1 MSSPLLRPR
10 VTPSYAAPRADV
22 LPDIESLYRQHAED
36 VGRWAGR
43 LAGQGFDIED
53 LVHQVFLVVQ
63 RRLPQF
69 RGEAKVTT
77 WMHEITIRVVQE
89 ARRKQRRWIVWPRS
103 RTHTPSSSD
112 PGRDDQVASLSS
124 DQLTPL
130 ELLEK
135 KEAGRL
141 VYEILDQ
148 LDEKYRTALILFEIE
163 GLSGQEIAAVTRT
176 SLANVWVRLLRARQQ
191 FLKRFLERD
200 TAAGRT
206 AKTAKTEKTG
216 KTAKTAEK
224 AGDRS

>member
-1 MSSPLLRPR
+1 MSSPLVRPR
-10 VTPSYAAPRADV
+10 ASASYAAQTADV
-22 LPDIESLYRQHAED
+22 LPDIESLYRRHAED
-36 VGRWAGR
+36 VARWAGR

-89 ARRKQRRWIVWPRS
+89 ARRKQRRWLLWPRS
-103 RTHTPSSSD
+103 RTNATSTTEQGP
-112 PGRDDQVASLSS
+112 DDQVASLPS
-124 DQLTPL
+124 DQPTAL

-135 KEAGRL
+135 KEAGRM

-148 LDEKYRTALILFEIE
+148 LDEKYRTALILFELE
-163 GLSGQEIAAVTRT
+163 GLSGQEIAVVTRT
-176 SLANVWVRLLRARQQ
+176 SPSNVWVRLLRARQQ

-200 TAAGRT
+200 AEAGRT
-206 AKTAKTEKTG
+206 GKKIEK
-216 KTAKTAEK
+216 K
-224 AGDRS
+224 AGERS

>member
-1 MSSPLLRPR
+1 MSSPLVRLRA
-10 VTPSYAAPRADV
+10 SASFAAQTADV

-36 VGRWAGR
+36 VARWAGR

-89 ARRKQRRWIVWPRS
+89 ARRKQRRWLVWPRS
-103 RTHTPSSSD
+103 RTHAANSGTDHGSE
-112 PGRDDQVASLSS
+112 DQVASLPS

-135 KEAGRL
+135 KEAGRM

-148 LDEKYRTALILFEIE
+148 LDEKYRTALILFELE
-163 GLSGQEIAAVTRT
+163 GLSGQEIAAVTRI
-176 SLANVWVRLLRARQQ
+176 SQSNVWVRLLRARQQ

-200 TAAGRT
+200 AEAGRA
-206 AKTAKTEKTG
+206 AKRAKA
-216 KTAKTAEK
+216 AKRAERAEK
-224 AGDRS
+224 AGERS

>member
-1 MSSPLLRPR
+1 MSSPLVRPR
-10 VTPSYAAPRADV
+10 ASASYAAQAADV
-22 LPDIESLYRQHAED
+22 LPDIEGLYRQHAED
-36 VGRWAGR
+36 VARWAAR

-89 ARRKQRRWIVWPRS
+89 ARRKQRRWLVWPLS
-103 RTHTPSSSD
+103 RTNATSTTD
-112 PGRDDQVASLSS
+112 QGTDDQVASLAS
-124 DQLTPL
+124 DQPTPL

-135 KEAGRL
+135 KEAGRT

-176 SLANVWVRLLRARQQ
+176 SPSNVWVRLLRARQQ
-191 FLKRFLERD
+191 FLKRFLERE
-200 TAAGRT
+200 TEAGRAANR
-206 AKTAKTEKTG
+206 AKREKKVG
-216 KTAKTAEK
+216 E
-224 AGDRS
+224 RS